1 MHETL
6 CIFHT
11 KSVPER
17 RWSTFAVRRVRD
29 GLVCGRIMVGAFS
42 DRFRI
47 VNGVASVFRAC
58 AVDRIPLWFATVG
71 SFLQCKWDCKWCW
84 WISCRWSFEGSFA
97 PNAFFLHFGASDFP
111 SKNPFKKC
119 FKIGFFFA
127 LASRSGF
134 GATISD
140 AVARSSIV
148 FCNSVSADRIIMAA
162 WRLLHAV
169 AACVIL
175 LSFAAGLRK
184 SYGSGCMKAA
194 TVICQQI
201 FSILALV
208 IFLLKILLKSASKS
222 SFFRSGVEIHSVLEL
237 QFPTPLRV

>member
-1 MHETL
+1 M
-6 CIFHT
+6 
-11 KSVPER
+11 
-17 RWSTFAVRRVRD
+17 
-29 GLVCGRIMVGAFS
+29 
-42 DRFRI
+42 
-47 VNGVASVFRAC
+47 
-58 AVDRIPLWFATVG
+58 
-71 SFLQCKWDCKWCW
+71 LQN
-84 WISCRWSFEGSFA
+84 R
-97 PNAFFLHFGASDFP
+97 L
-111 SKNPFKKC
+111 
-119 FKIGFFFA
+119 FFA

-148 FCNSVSADRIIMAA
+148 FCNSVSADRIGMAA
-162 WRLLHAV
+162 SRSFEGSLARNAFLALVIFLLKILLKSASKSFFFSLASRSGFGATISDAVARSSIVFCNSVSADRIVMAVSRLLHAV

-184 SYGSGCMKAA
+184 SYWSGCMKAA

-222 SFFRSGVEIHSVLEL
+222 SFFRSGVEIRFWSYN
-237 QFPTPLRV
+237 FRRRCA